1 MSSLSYC
8 MAYLSSNSPRIAGW
22 PGRYI
27 NVQHY
32 GGLSMVFL
40 LLKVPLE
47 LFAKR
52 REFLPGSMFLSH
64 RDRTQAVKSDI
75 NPKNFLRLIIALIIG
90 IKPNKLVQSGNNR
103 LR

>member
-8 MAYLSSNSPRIAGW
+8 MAFLSSNNSRIACW

-40 LLKVPLE
+40 LLKVPFE
-47 LFAKR
+47 QFVKR
-52 REFLPGSMFLSH
+52 REFILGSMFLSH
-64 RDRTQAVKSDI
+64 RDITQAVKSDI
-75 NPKNFLRLIIALIIG
+75 KPKNFLRLIIALIIG